1 MNANDRQEV
10 REILAESLKLLS
22 DDSGSAL
29 DIARI
34 VERGPSGPGGKRC
47 K

>member
-34 VERGPSGPGGKRC
+34 VERGPAGPGGKRC
-47 K
+47 Q